1 MVACPATPPL
11 TNNQWREIGGMA
23 RTSKGEIAALPMA
36 YSVLVGGHITPTRTS
51 HSYVNYF
58 RNLTLLPFDKI
69 AALPMAYSVL
79 VGGHI
84 TPKITEVNRNLT
96 RFPEE
101 VVTPN

>member
-36 YSVLVGGHITPTRTS
+36 YSVLVGGHITP
-51 HSYVNYF
+51 
-58 RNLTLLPFDKI
+58 
-69 AALPMAYSVL
+69 
-79 VGGHI
+79 
-84 TPKITEVNRNLT
+84 KITEVNRNLT